1 MLTYVTDALTR
12 LRHNQPCNPKHQPYL
27 HIKPNYCAKAQ
38 YVEAAD
44 VSPPLS
50 VSNKKFV
57 QEVTETFLYYALAV
71 NPIILTAL
79 GSITSHQANQTEHT
93 MKKVKQFLDYA
104 PIHPDAILTY
114 HGSDMVLA
122 GHSNASY
129 LSETKPRRRTEG
141 NLFMS
146 NST

>member
-1 MLTYVTDALTR
+1 M
-12 LRHNQPCNPKHQPYL
+12 
-27 HIKPNYCAKAQ
+27 
-38 YVEAAD
+38 
-44 VSPPLS
+44 SPPLS

-57 QEVTETFLYYALAV
+57 QEVTGTFLYYALAV

-79 GSITSHQANQTEHT
+79 GSITSHQANQMEHT
-93 MKKVKQFLDYA
+93 MKKAKQFLDYA
-104 PIHPDAILTY
+104 ATHPDAILTY
-114 HGSDMVLA
+114 HGSDIVLA
-122 GHSNASY
+122 GHRSASY